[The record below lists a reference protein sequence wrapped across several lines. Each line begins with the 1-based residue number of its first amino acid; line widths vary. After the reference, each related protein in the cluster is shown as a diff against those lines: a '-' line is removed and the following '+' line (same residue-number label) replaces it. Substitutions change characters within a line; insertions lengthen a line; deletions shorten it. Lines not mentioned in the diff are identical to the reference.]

1 MENVT
6 RVSKEDAIK
15 IVYYLM
21 AVDGEICQAEED
33 KFDAIANEIDSEFDS
48 YRTHLITA
56 CQNQLNKVIDHDE
69 YYEVIQE
76 GVGAAIDNSG
86 TDDTSWSIWESRV
99 SNKLIV
105 WNLLTIAFSDNRYS
119 YDERKL
125 IKYVTRR
132 LNLDKAVFLEMENT
146 IKALNALEREEKWL
160 RTTTKPYGEIE
171 KLINELQDRKNVISQ
186 SAKDLIAL

>member
-21 AVDGEICQAEED
+21 AVDGEICQTEED

-56 CQNQLNKVIDHDE
+56 CQNQLNKVIDNDE